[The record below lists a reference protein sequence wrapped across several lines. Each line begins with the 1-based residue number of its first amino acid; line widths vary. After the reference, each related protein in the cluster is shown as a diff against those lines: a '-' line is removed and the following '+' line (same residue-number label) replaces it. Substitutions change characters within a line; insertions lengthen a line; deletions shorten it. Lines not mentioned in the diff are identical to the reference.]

1 MSRTAITKTDVIN
14 SYEFK
19 LLSKLLKHRF
29 PFVKGLELSEDD
41 EVIPE
46 ERGLVFFNIII
57 DFKDLL
63 KHYGEDNIDT
73 RIIKNMTDKLLPN
86 WRERSLT
93 FKRFLVDNEM
103 GIKVNNDMSKVIDN
117 FRNHANLPDNMR
129 LPKKL
134 SKVQYVI
141 ED

>member
-1 MSRTAITKTDVIN
+1 MSRTITKTEVIN

-19 LLSKLLKHRF
+19 LLGKLLKNRF
-29 PFVKGLELSEDD
+29 PFVKELVLNEDH

-46 ERGLVFFNIII
+46 DRNLIFFDVIINYQ
-57 DFKDLL
+57 DLL

-73 RIIKNMTDKLLPN
+73 RLIRNMTDKLLPN

-93 FKRFLVDNEM
+93 FRRFLKDKEM
-103 GIKVNNDMSKVIDN
+103 GNKVNNDMSKVVDN

-129 LPKKL
+129 LPMKL
-134 SKVQYVI
+134 SRVQYVI
-141 ED
+141 KD